1 MGICCVVDGGFGRV
15 LIVILTGA
23 VTRGGRTRRLV
34 ADARADWRRYHLIV
48 VIIAHGHQT
57 AVADGTALR
66 KRLDAAEA
74 NLHPRPRL
82 FARLTLAAKD
92 GNGNF
97 PLVNTD

>member
-23 VTRGGRTRRLV
+23 VTRGGRTRRL
-34 ADARADWRRYHLIV
+34 AAYHLIV